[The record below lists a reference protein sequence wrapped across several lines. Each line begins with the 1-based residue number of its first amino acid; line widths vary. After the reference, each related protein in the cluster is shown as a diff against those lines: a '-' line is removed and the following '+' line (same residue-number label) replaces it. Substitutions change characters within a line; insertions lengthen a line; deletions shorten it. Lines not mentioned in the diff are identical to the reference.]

1 MKINSLKWAR
11 VVLACLVFIPTV
23 LFFIDVFHLMP
34 FKWRAILHIQFV
46 PALLGGMWG
55 IVFFILALTLLFGR
69 IYCSVICPAGVL
81 QDFFSRLTAGKKKR
95 RQRRV
100 LKYAK
105 PKNWLRYSILV
116 ATIGSFVLGSGA
128 LIVLLDPYS
137 NMGRVLA
144 NLVRPALIP
153 LNALV
158 VNKAFAMGIY
168 SILPVTA
175 PEISI
180 VAIVVSFL
188 FLFTIAVMSL
198 LRGRLYCNTICPV
211 GTFLGLISRFALFR
225 VVIDDSAC
233 THCGVCARSCKSQCI
248 DSKQSAID
256 YSRCVACFNCL
267 TSCTQ
272 NAVNYQFVGI
282 KTHLSK
288 HEQSAEKV
296 VNTHRREFLTLST
309 TALVTA
315 PFIMAQ
321 TKTKK
326 ASGATNLPIMPPSAG
341 KREHFNMT
349 CTSCHACVT
358 QCPSNVLVPAVFDY
372 GLLGLMQPK
381 MSFDKGFCQPNCT
394 ICLDVCPS
402 GALTPLPLKEKQITQ
417 VGQVHFTLEECVVYK
432 NHTDCGSCSEHCPT
446 QAVRMVPYKDGLSIP
461 ETTPEICIGCGGCE
475 YACPARP
482 KAIVVHA
489 NYDQQ
494 WAKKLPK
501 GKIKEVKVE
510 GFGF

>member
-1 MKINSLKWAR
+1 MKINSLKWGR

-34 FKWRAILHIQFV
+34 FKWRVILHIQFV
-46 PALLGGMWG
+46 PALLSGLWG
-55 IVFFILALTLLFGR
+55 IVIFIFALTLLFGR

-95 RQRRV
+95 KQKRV

-105 PKNWLRYSILV
+105 PKNWLRYSILIL
-116 ATIGSFVLGSGA
+116 TIGSFVLGSGA
-128 LIVLLDPYS
+128 LVVLLDPYS

-153 LNALV
+153 LNSFV
-158 VNKAFAMGIY
+158 VNKAFAMGNY

-175 PEISI
+175 SGMSV
-180 VAIVVSFL
+180 VAIVVSAL
-188 FLFTIAVMSL
+188 FLITIAVISL
-198 LRGRLYCNTICPV
+198 VRGRLYCNTICPI
-211 GTFLGLISRFALFR
+211 GTFLGLISRFSLFR

-256 YSRCVACFNCL
+256 YSRCVTCFNCL

-272 NAVNYQFVGI
+272 NAVSYQFIGI
-282 KTHLSK
+282 GKHLSTVEK
-288 HEQSAEKV
+288 PVEKV
-296 VNTHRREFLTLST
+296 VNMHRRQFLTLST
-309 TALVTA
+309 TAIVMA
-315 PFIMAQ
+315 PFAMGQ
-321 TKTKK
+321 SKK
-326 ASGATNLPIMPPSAG
+326 VTTEKLPIMPPGAG
-341 KREHFNMT
+341 KRDHFNMT

-358 QCPSNVLVPAVFDY
+358 QCPSNVLKPSVFDY
-372 GLLGLMQPK
+372 GLMGLMQPI
-381 MSFDKGFCQPNCT
+381 MYYDKGFCQPNCT
-394 ICLDVCPS
+394 ICMDVCPS
-402 GALTPLPLKEKQITQ
+402 GALTVLPLKEKQMTQ
-417 VGQVHFTLEECVVYK
+417 IGMAHFTLEECVVYT

-446 QAVRMVPYKDGLSIP
+446 QAVSMVDYKDGLRIP
-461 ETTPEICIGCGGCE
+461 HVTPEICIGCGGCE

-494 WAKKLPK
+494 WAQKPSK
-501 GKIKEVKVE
+501 GKMKDVKVE